1 LSANRCIPLH
11 LLVSQLYII
20 GTIAEIIVN
29 PYFLKIM
36 TSNQRFRQILLF
48 IVGVTLSCTSLISI
62 ANKHAFALTGELA
75 LVKSEISFKQQARV
89 VQVQRNYDE
98 LRVSHTPVVYVNSP
112 VAFMIESPQPIS
124 KLILY
129 VDDVYAGGVNV
140 NGSDT
145 KMEMLFTSP
154 GIKELKFIG
163 IREEGGTVFSHTESI
178 RVVST
183 ESSIRQENS
192 NYDPAIVYKPLSERK
207 RIKEESSDSYNSA
220 NSSNNSGNSY
230 RNGGFS
236 TNNSFLNTIIQNVQE
251 HVQQNGILIPAHII
265 VAMAALESGY
275 GKSTLA
281 RNANNLF
288 GLKACN
294 GNPNSPDIYVYVK
307 YPAEDCNLYR
317 KFDGTAACVNF
328 FINELLLHK
337 TGKWQ
342 RDYSPIVRR
351 YQDEI
356 NQGFDKVTATE
367 HFIEGLVNKGYTTA
381 PLEEYKYKVMSL
393 INTYQLLK
401 ME

>member
-1 LSANRCIPLH
+1 MSANRCIPLR
-11 LLVSQLYII
+11 LLVSRLYII

-36 TSNQRFRQILLF
+36 ISNQNFRQILLF
-48 IVGVTLSCTSLISI
+48 IVGVTLSCTSFISI
-62 ANKHAFALTGELA
+62 ANNHAFTLA
-75 LVKSEISFKQQARV
+75 SKFKLVNPEMNFQQQAV
-89 VQVQRNYDE
+89 IVHGQRNFDE
-98 LRVSHTPVVYVNSP
+98 LRVSHNPIVHVNSP

-145 KMEMLFTSP
+145 KMEMLFTAP
-154 GIKELKFIG
+154 GVKELKFIG

-178 RVVST
+178 RVVSI
-183 ESSIRQENS
+183 ESSRQES
-192 NYDPAIVYKPLSERK
+192 SSYDPAIVYKPLSERRK
-207 RIKEESSDSYNSA
+207 TREESVTNYNGT
-220 NSSNNSGNSY
+220 SGNNTSNTY
-230 RNGGFS
+230 KNGGFS
-236 TNNSFLNTIIQNVQE
+236 TNNSFLNEIIQNVQE

-275 GKSTLA
+275 GKSPLA

-294 GNPNSPDIYVYVK
+294 ANPNSPDIYVYVK

-317 KFDGTAACVNF
+317 KFDGTASCVNF

-367 HFIEGLVNKGYTTA
+367 HFIEGLVQKGYTTA
-381 PLEEYKYKVMSL
+381 PLEEYKYKLMNL

>member
-1 LSANRCIPLH
+1 MI
-11 LLVSQLYII
+11 
-20 GTIAEIIVN
+20 
-29 PYFLKIM
+29 
-36 TSNQRFRQILLF
+36 SNQNFRQILLF
-48 IVGVTLSCTSLISI
+48 ILGVTLSCTSVISI
-62 ANKHAFALTGELA
+62 ANKHVFTLRGKPA
-75 LVKSEISFKQQARV
+75 LVKSEIHFNQQV
-89 VQVQRNYDE
+89 IIHVQRSYDE
-98 LRVSHTPVVYVNSP
+98 LRVSHSPVVYVNAP
-112 VAFMIESPQPIS
+112 VAFLVESPQSIS

-129 VDDVYAGGVNV
+129 VDDVYSGGVNV
-140 NGSDT
+140 NGSDARI
-145 KMEMLFTSP
+145 EMLFTTP

-163 IREEGGTVFSHTESI
+163 IREEGGNVFSHTESI
-178 RVVST
+178 RVIST
-183 ESSIRQENS
+183 ETIRQESN

-207 RIKEESSDSYNSA
+207 RIKEEGSDSYNGT

-236 TNNSFLNTIIQNVQE
+236 TNNSFLNDIIQNVQE

-281 RNANNLF
+281 RNANNIF

-294 GNPNSPDIYVYVK
+294 ANPNSPDIYVYVK

-317 KFDGTAACVNF
+317 KFNGTAACVNF

-342 RDYSPIVRR
+342 RDYSPTVRR

-356 NQGFDKVTATE
+356 NQGVDKVTATE

-381 PLEEYKYKVMSL
+381 PLEEYKYKLMNL

>member
-1 LSANRCIPLH
+1 MSANRGIPLH

-20 GTIAEIIVN
+20 GTIAKIIVN

-36 TSNQRFRQILLF
+36 TSNQKFRQILLF

-62 ANKHAFALTGELA
+62 ANKNAFALTGELA
-75 LVKSEISFKQQARV
+75 LVKSEIRFKQQALG

-140 NGSDT
+140 NGSDA
-145 KMEMLFTSP
+145 KMEMLFTAP

-163 IREEGGTVFSHTESI
+163 IREEGGSVFSHTESI

-183 ESSIRQENS
+183 ESS

-207 RIKEESSDSYNSA
+207 RIKEESSDSYNGA

-230 RNGGFS
+230 RNRGFS
-236 TNNSFLNTIIQNVQE
+236 TNNSFLNEIIQNVQE
-251 HVQQNGILIPAHII
+251 HEQQNGILIPAHII

-275 GKSTLA
+275 GKSPLA

-294 GNPNSPDIYVYVK
+294 ANPNSPDIYVYVK

-367 HFIEGLVNKGYTTA
+367 HFIEGLVSKGYTTA
-381 PLEEYKYKVMSL
+381 PLEEYKSKLMGL